1 MLRPTESAI
10 IFVQQLGR
18 GLRKAENKEYL
29 TVLDFI
35 GNYKNNFMVPIAL
48 YGDTSFNKD
57 RIRRCLVNGSDL
69 IPGASTINFD
79 EITKE
84 RIFKSLN
91 EADLSKFKN
100 LKTDFELLKFQLGR
114 TPFMM
119 DFIEHGSRDPFTFVA
134 EYRSYYGFLIKV
146 LPTYW
151 NLPKRSLKILESLS
165 MEVLNGKRAEEAL
178 ILRALLDN
186 LEIQPEGGF
195 VAFDAVFNNNNGF
208 TGFVSPENIRTYVH
222 NLNLRFATEKKDK
235 NVKAIGEIYDF
246 KLIKL
251 DELGGE
257 LSLDIDLLE
266 SLKTTEF
273 KLLIKDTVDAC
284 IHKHRL
290 FYDGENCDG
299 FHLYGKYSR
308 KDVFRI
314 LGWKQNPNAQ
324 SVGGYIIDKRKTQC
338 PIFVTYNKQDFHDYE
353 DKLLSDRVLEYYS
366 KRKRTLSSPEIIQFQ
381 TNKSLRIPL
390 FIKKD
395 DDEGTEFYY
404 MGDISAIHDSY
415 EQIRSA
421 DGINLVKMRFLLK
434 HAVSSSIMKYLH
446 SKGRFN
452 FNNPSPPPA

>member
-10 IFVQQLGR
+10 VFVQQLGR

-35 GNYKNNFMVPIAL
+35 GNYKNNFLVPIAL

-91 EADLSKFKN
+91 DANLSKFKD
-100 LKTDFELLKFQLGR
+100 LKTDFELLRFQLGR
-114 TPFMM
+114 TPLMM
-119 DFIEHGSRDPFTFVA
+119 DFIEHGSRDPYSFVA
-134 EYRSYYGFLIKV
+134 EYKSYYGFLAKIY
-146 LPTYW
+146 PTVW
-151 NLPKRSLKILESLS
+151 RDKLSKRSLKILESLS

-178 ILRALLDN
+178 ILRALLDQF
-186 LEIQPEGGF
+186 EIHQDGRSADFG
-195 VAFDAVFNNNNGF
+195 AIFNEDNGF
-208 TGFVSPENIRTYVH
+208 ASSQGSENIRTYVH
-222 NLNLRFATEKKDK
+222 NLNLRFATENKDG
-235 NVKAIGEIYDF
+235 NLKAIGEIFDF
-246 KLIKL
+246 QLINF
-251 DELGGE
+251 DELGGK
-257 LSLDIDLLE
+257 LSLDVDLLE
-266 SLKTTEF
+266 SLKMSEF
-273 KLLIKDTVDAC
+273 RLLLNDTVNAS

-299 FHLYGKYSR
+299 FHLYGRYSR

-314 LGWKQNPNAQ
+314 LGWEQNPLAQ
-324 SVGGYIIDKRKTQC
+324 NVGGYVFDKLKTQC

-353 DKLLSDRVLEYYS
+353 DKLLSDRVLEYFS
-366 KRKRTLSSPEIIQFQ
+366 KRKRTLTSPEIIQFQ
-381 TNKSLRIPL
+381 TNKTLRIPL

-404 MGDISAIHDSY
+404 MGDITAVDDSY

-434 HAVSSSIMKYLH
+434 HAVSNSIMKYLH
-446 SKGRFN
+446 S
-452 FNNPSPPPA
+452 

>member
-10 IFVQQLGR
+10 VFVQQLGR

-35 GNYKNNFMVPIAL
+35 GNYKNNFLVPIAL

-79 EITKE
+79 EITEKL
-84 RIFKSLN
+84 IFESLN
-91 EADLSKFKN
+91 KANLSKFKD
-100 LKTDFELLKFQLGR
+100 LKTDFELLNFQLGR
-114 TPFMM
+114 TPLMM

-134 EYRSYYGFLIKV
+134 EYKSYYGFLIKV
-146 LPTYW
+146 LPDW
-151 NLPKRSLKILESLS
+151 ELPKRSLKILESLS

-178 ILRALLDN
+178 ILRALLN
-186 LEIQPEGGF
+186 NFEIQPVGGNMA
-195 VAFDAVFNNNNGF
+195 VDAVFNEKNGF
-208 TGFVSPENIRTYVH
+208 TDSLSVENLRTYVH
-222 NLNLRFATEKKDK
+222 NLNLRFATENKDGK
-235 NVKAIGEIYDF
+235 LTAIGEINDF
-246 KLIKL
+246 KLIEFN
-251 DELGGE
+251 ELGGI
-257 LSLDIDLLE
+257 LSLGIDLMEGLR
-266 SLKTTEF
+266 TPEF
-273 KLLIKDTVDAC
+273 KLLLNDTVNAS

-314 LGWKQNPNAQ
+314 LGWDQNPLAQ
-324 SVGGYIIDKRKTQC
+324 NVGGYVFDKEKTQC

-353 DKLLSDRVLEYYS
+353 DKFLSDRVLEYFS
-366 KRKRTLSSPEIIQFQ
+366 KRKRTLSSPEIVQFQ

-404 MGDISAIHDSY
+404 MGDITAIDDSY

-421 DGINLVKMRFLLK
+421 DGINLVKMRFQLK
-434 HAVSSSIMKYLH
+434 HAVSNSIMKYLH
-446 SKGRFN
+446 S
-452 FNNPSPPPA
+452 